1 MKMKQEHFDEI
12 KRLIEE
18 HIESEGGTEAMV
30 KCYETG
36 DFERPLAVNDL
47 QTRFCW
53 DMFYRG
59 VTSRTSVHGLYTYLD
74 DSHILTALKRI
85 CPKVTSVTESVTMT
99 EKHQQ
104 RRLHKWKESTS
115 TR

>member
-1 MKMKQEHFDEI
+1 MMKMKQEHFDEI

-18 HIESEGGTEAMV
+18 YIESEGGTEAMV
-30 KCYETG
+30 KRYETG

-53 DMFYRG
+53 DMFYKG
-59 VTSRTSVHGLYTYLD
+59 VICRTSVHGLYTYLN

-85 CPKVTSVTESVTMT
+85 CPKVT
-99 EKHQQ
+99 
-104 RRLHKWKESTS
+104 RRY
-115 TR
+115 

>member
-1 MKMKQEHFDEI
+1 MYAGRKAHMMKMKQEHFDEI

-18 HIESEGGTEAMV
+18 YIESEGGTEAMV
-30 KCYETG
+30 KRYETG
-36 DFERPLAVNDL
+36 DFDRPLAVKDL

-59 VTSRTSVHGLYTYLD
+59 VICRTSVHGLYTYLN

-85 CPKVTSVTESVTMT
+85 CPKVT
-99 EKHQQ
+99 
-104 RRLHKWKESTS
+104 RRY
-115 TR
+115 

>member
-30 KCYETG
+30 KRYETG
-36 DFERPLAVNDL
+36 DFERPLAVHDL

-53 DMFYRG
+53 DMFYKAVSGG
-59 VTSRTSVHGLYTYLD
+59 VSVPELYAYLV
-74 DSHILTALKRI
+74 DSHILTALKKI
-85 CPKVTSVTESVTMT
+85 CPKVT
-99 EKHQQ
+99 
-104 RRLHKWKESTS
+104 RRY
-115 TR
+115 